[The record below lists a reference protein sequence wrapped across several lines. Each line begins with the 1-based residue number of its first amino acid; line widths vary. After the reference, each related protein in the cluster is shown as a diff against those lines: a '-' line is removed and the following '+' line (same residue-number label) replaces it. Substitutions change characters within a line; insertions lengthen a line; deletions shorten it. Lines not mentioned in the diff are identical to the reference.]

1 MVYLYAFMAFGLIAL
16 ILAAIYRPLGDY
28 MYRVYTTDKDLFFE
42 KWIYRIIG
50 VDSSKGQ
57 SWKAYFRGVLGFSV
71 MSLLVLYLLQR
82 VAVLAAVLAGLRQR
96 AGSAGVQHGRIL
108 RDEHELAVL
117 FA

>member
-82 VAVLAAVLAGLRQR
+82 VQSGCRSRWASTTCRLRWR
-96 AGSAGVQHGRIL
+96 STRPHPS
-108 RDEHELAVL
+108 
-117 FA
+117 

>member
-50 VDSSKGQ
+50 VDLSKGQ

-82 VAVLAAVLAGLRQR
+82 VQSWLPFSLGFDNVPAPLAFNTAASFVTNTNWQ
-96 AGSAGVQHGRIL
+96 S
-108 RDEHELAVL
+108 
-117 FA
+117 

>member
-50 VDSSKGQ
+50 VDFSKDSPGRRI
-57 SWKAYFRGVLGFSV
+57 SAEC
-71 MSLLVLYLLQR
+71 
-82 VAVLAAVLAGLRQR
+82 LA
-96 AGSAGVQHGRIL
+96 SP
-108 RDEHELAVL
+108 
-117 FA
+117 

>member
-50 VDSSKGQ
+50 VDPRRDSPGRRIS
-57 SWKAYFRGVLGFSV
+57 AEC
-71 MSLLVLYLLQR
+71 
-82 VAVLAAVLAGLRQR
+82 LA
-96 AGSAGVQHGRIL
+96 SP
-108 RDEHELAVL
+108 
-117 FA
+117 